1 MVKSLLTDSVDYNE
15 DKKLDEDDIDYDTS
29 IYVYTIDDID
39 VDIALGK
46 IKYTYSNKNVLY
58 CSIYLIVNDE
68 PKSRIGIF
76 EINKNK
82 LLNSI
87 DDNEIDLENGNIII
101 FENIE
106 NIKKHMENV
115 NSTTSFVVESVIN
128 EDTIDDDL
136 KLDIEEISDL
146 TDDALKLS
154 ITEKDLPK
162 SSIIANKEISDNLF
176 VIDNNY
182 KSPPL
187 LPEENEVDNDEI
199 KQKYEENKNDNW
211 IVKFTKN
218 TNYQIVDNEGSGDCL
233 FAVIRDAY
241 QRIGKTVTI
250 SKLRALLSKEVSQ
263 EIFDKYKLLYNNFNA
278 EFQNINN
285 EIKEIKKLNNELK
298 IRGGNVKDREEHRSL
313 VSQAKELNERYQKL
327 LEDRINMKELL
338 DEFIFMQD
346 INDLEQLRQFVM
358 TRDYWADEWAL
369 STFEK
374 LLNIKFIILNENSY
388 HNNDLDAVMTCGP
401 TNNNDSV
408 YKPELY
414 IITSYTGNHYKLIEY
429 KEKGI
434 LQFQEIPYDIKNLIM
449 NKCIEKNSGSY
460 YLIEDFRSYKT
471 NIGLDPDLG
480 KPDNND
486 DDYLNNDLYHGD
498 TVFMFHSNSN
508 PIPNAGKGIGE
519 KINNEDII
527 TYKDLNT
534 KKRNSELYNW
544 RRKLDD
550 NWGAPFSIDNH
561 RWKSVTH
568 YLLGSR
574 YKKGFPD
581 FYEQFSLDSESDI
594 ANEIEKANAAVSKTG
609 KYKNLQ
615 LRPDNVIIDADYYE
629 IGANREEDERKKA
642 LEAKFTQNLDLKKV
656 LMETKRAKLM
666 NYVRR
671 GEPKVDT
678 LLMKLRKEMI

>member
-1 MVKSLLTDSVDYNE
+1 MVKSLLTDSVDYIE
-15 DKKLDEDDIDYDTS
+15 DKNLDEDDIDYDTS
-29 IYVYTIDDID
+29 IYVYTIDDVD

-46 IKYTYSNKNVLY
+46 IKYTYSNKNILY

-68 PKSRIGIF
+68 PKSRVGIF
-76 EINKNK
+76 EIKKNK

-115 NSTTSFVVESVIN
+115 NSTTSFVVESIIN

-218 TNYQIVDNEGSGDCL
+218 TSYKIVDNEGSGDCL

-241 QRIGKTVTI
+241 QSIGKIVTI

-298 IRGGNVKDREEHRSL
+298 IRGGNIKDREEHKSL

-338 DEFIFMQD
+338 DEFVFMQD
-346 INDLEQLRQFVM
+346 INDLEHLRQFIM
-358 TRDYWADEWAL
+358 TREYWADEWAL

-374 LLNIKFIILNENSY
+374 LLNMKFVILNENSY

-471 NIGLDPDLG
+471 KIGLDPDLG
-480 KPDNND
+480 KPDNNN
-486 DDYLNNDLYHGD
+486 DDYINNDLYHGD

-527 TYKDLNT
+527 TYKDLNA

-629 IGANREEDERKKA
+629 IGANREEDERKNA

-666 NYVRR
+666 IYVRR

>member
-1 MVKSLLTDSVDYNE
+1 MVKSLLTDSVDYIE
-15 DKKLDEDDIDYDTS
+15 DKNLDEDDIDYDTS
-29 IYVYTIDDID
+29 IYVYTIDDVD

-46 IKYTYSNKNVLY
+46 IKYTYSNKNILY

-68 PKSRIGIF
+68 PKSRVGIF
-76 EINKNK
+76 EIKKNK

-115 NSTTSFVVESVIN
+115 NSTTSFVVESIIN

-218 TNYQIVDNEGSGDCL
+218 TSYKIVDNEGSGDCL

-241 QRIGKTVTI
+241 QSIGKIVTI

-263 EIFDKYKLLYNNFNA
+263 EIFDKYKLIYNNFNA

-298 IRGGNVKDREEHRSL
+298 IRGGNIKDREEHKSL

-338 DEFIFMQD
+338 DEFVFMQD
-346 INDLEQLRQFVM
+346 INDLEHLRQFIM
-358 TRDYWADEWAL
+358 TREYWADEWAL

-374 LLNIKFIILNENSY
+374 LLNMKFVILNENSY

-471 NIGLDPDLG
+471 KIGLDPDLG
-480 KPDNND
+480 KPDNNND
-486 DDYLNNDLYHGD
+486 DFINNDLYHGD

-527 TYKDLNT
+527 TYKDLNA

-629 IGANREEDERKKA
+629 IGANREEDERKNA

-666 NYVRR
+666 IYVRR

>member
-1 MVKSLLTDSVDYNE
+1 MVKSLLTDSVDYIE
-15 DKKLDEDDIDYDTS
+15 DKNLDEDDIDYDTS
-29 IYVYTIDDID
+29 IYVYTIDDVD

-46 IKYTYSNKNVLY
+46 IKYTYSNKNILY

-68 PKSRIGIF
+68 PKSRVGIF
-76 EINKNK
+76 EIKKNK

-115 NSTTSFVVESVIN
+115 NSTTSFVVESIIN

-218 TNYQIVDNEGSGDCL
+218 TSYKIVDNEGSGDCL

-241 QRIGKTVTI
+241 QSIGKIVTI

-338 DEFIFMQD
+338 DEFVFMQD
-346 INDLEQLRQFVM
+346 INDLEHLRQFIM
-358 TRDYWADEWAL
+358 TREYWADEWAL

-374 LLNIKFIILNENSY
+374 LLNMKFVILNENSY

-471 NIGLDPDLG
+471 KIGLDPDLG
-480 KPDNND
+480 KPDNNN
-486 DDYLNNDLYHGD
+486 DDYINNDLYHGD

-527 TYKDLNT
+527 TYKDLNA

-629 IGANREEDERKKA
+629 IGANREEDERKNA

-666 NYVRR
+666 IYVRR